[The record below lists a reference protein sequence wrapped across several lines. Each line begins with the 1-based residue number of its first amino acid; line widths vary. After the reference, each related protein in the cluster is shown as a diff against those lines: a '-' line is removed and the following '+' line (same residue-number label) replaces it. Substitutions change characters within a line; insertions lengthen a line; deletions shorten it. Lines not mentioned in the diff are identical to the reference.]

1 MKAVSGNRHRRTVA
15 LLWSCVALALAGC
28 ATTNELNQTLRVK
41 ELEAHIAGAQDDNA
55 MLMNVIA
62 EQQAYIRELEMGAA
76 MQADYINRIRRNCDL

>member
-1 MKAVSGNRHRRTVA
+1 MKALVVA
-15 LLWSCVALALAGC
+15 LTTIVVAMTTGC

-41 ELEAHIAGAQDDNA
+41 ELEAHIAGTQDDNA

-76 MQADYINRIRRNCDL
+76 MQADAIAKLRDGNCEI